1 VTYPLESILYV
12 SAATQLLSA
21 AQMQQLLDS
30 ARARNVQQEVTG
42 VLLYSDGNFMQYL
55 EGPSVGL
62 SKIYKVIS
70 NSSQH
75 HGMIELLREPQLVRE
90 FLGCPM
96 AFRAVGMPEMPTVEP
111 ENANVLRR
119 LAEFQNPNSAARR
132 LITKFWNHD
141 KGPNHYALG

>member
-1 VTYPLESILYV
+1 VIYPFESILYV
-12 SAATQLLSA
+12 SAATRLLSA

-30 ARARNVQQEVTG
+30 ARARNVQQGVTG

-55 EGPSVGL
+55 EGPSGGL

-75 HGMIELLREPQLVRE
+75 HGMIELLREPLPARE
-90 FLGCPM
+90 FAEFPM
-96 AFRAVGMPEMPTVEP
+96 AFRAVGMADMPTVGP
-111 ENANVLRR
+111 ENASVLRH
-119 LAEFQNPNSAARR
+119 LTESQNPNSAARR

-141 KGPNHYALG
+141 KGPNH

>member
-1 VTYPLESILYV
+1 VIYPFESILYV

-21 AQMQQLLDS
+21 AQMQRLLDS
-30 ARARNVQQEVTG
+30 ARARNVQQGVTG

-55 EGPSVGL
+55 EGPNVGL

-75 HGMIELLREPQLVRE
+75 HGMIELLREPLPARE
-90 FLGCPM
+90 FAEFPM
-96 AFRAVGMPEMPTVEP
+96 AFRAVGMADMPTVDS
-111 ENANVLRR
+111 ANTSVLRR
-119 LAEFQNPNSAARR
+119 LAESQNPNSAARR

-141 KGPNHYALG
+141 KGPNH